1 MHTVDSN
8 ILLEVDRVLNL
19 KMDNQGLAPYCDPD

>member
-1 MHTVDSN
+1 MHIVDRN

-19 KMDNQGLAPYCDPD
+19 KVDNQRLAPYCNPD